1 MSLSFIHLRSHT
13 QYSLGE
19 SSLTIKKLVDLV
31 QKYNM
36 PALAI
41 TDSSNMFGVR
51 EFSKYMI
58 EKGIKPLIGM
68 EVTVTF
74 QINEFKENSINS
86 MNTYGNA
93 SPNNNSIAAPVVLLA
108 KNIGGYLNLLKLH
121 QKIYSNRKI
130 NNRLSVDLSTLC
142 NCSSNLI
149 LLSGGNLGFLG
160 QVLLR
165 KNDTLKKNVLD
176 KLKNSF
182 SEDFYI
188 ELNRFSNKE
197 EIYLE
202 DEFLEIAKNNNVP
215 IVATGNPF
223 FSYKE
228 DFEANDILM
237 CIGQGVTV
245 NDIDRNILSEEQYFK
260 SQEEMKELFSDLPE
274 ALENTIKIAKKCN
287 FAVEDAVPSLP
298 FYAKDIDEIAL
309 LTKNAQQ
316 GLNSKLEQYLTFIQK
331 ENPLSKEE
339 IDNIKIEY
347 SNRLAFEIN
356 VIAKMNFAGYF
367 LIVADFINWAKSNNI
382 PVGPGRGSGA
392 GSLVAWALN
401 ITGINPMKF
410 GLFFERFLNPERIS
424 MPDFDIDFCQKRR
437 DEVINYVVNKYG
449 NDKVAQI
456 ITFGSL
462 QTRAALRDVGRVLG
476 IPYASVD
483 KICKRIPHS
492 TPSNPVTISKVLK
505 EEKELSKDVDKY
517 YMVNNLFSIALK
529 LENLYRNTSTHAA
542 GIVISLKPLVEV
554 VPLYQDDNLDNNL
567 PAVGFSMKYVEEVGL
582 VKFDFLGLKTLTVIQ
597 ETVKRIKE
605 GQGVTV
611 EIEAIPLYNEQEIT
625 NLLASGKTLG
635 IFQLESLGMRDV
647 LMQLK
652 PDKIEDIIAIISL
665 YRPGPMENIP
675 VYINR
680 KHGKEKVVNLHP
692 LMDDILKETFGIMIY
707 QEQVMQ
713 IAQKLAGYSLGE
725 ADLLRRAM
733 GKKQSEEMAMQKNKF
748 LEGAL
753 KNNID
758 SQLASKIFEQMA
770 KFAGYGFNKSHA
782 AAYAFISWQTAY
794 LKAHYPA
801 DFIAESMTY
810 DMQDVEKLSI
820 LMQDAKDFN
829 IQVIPPDIN
838 YADPIFVSFKDKNG
852 SLFIRYSIL
861 AAKGTSKNLIE
872 KVKEELSKN
881 GKFKSI
887 EDFLKRIPNNYLNK
901 KQIEALIKSGS
912 FDSLDSNRGKLLQQ
926 IETLVDFNSAFFKQK
941 NSNQVSLFDNL
952 NVEDSIKLKLQEIE
966 DMPVM
971 EKLVEEASVLGF
983 FISGHPLSNAEK
995 HFSEINVVSYSNL
1008 IAEQMPNATIAV
1020 VILKIKISK
1029 TRNND
1034 RYMTLSCSD
1043 VTSNFNIILFGKSF
1057 YKFGNKVQEKG
1068 VYKIQVSNKFDGTEA
1083 KLFVENLQDFNL
1095 ATELSKAKRK
1105 NNNTNKDK
1113 VKAQPK
1119 SIALEIVVSSNK
1131 YLLSELKSI
1140 IESSIKGDT
1149 SLILK
1154 IRFENGSTQELKLE
1168 NKVSCTESF
1177 ISSIEKI
1184 AKVNYIQT

>member
-1 MSLSFIHLRSHT
+1 MSLSFIHLRVHT
-13 QYSLGE
+13 QFSLGE
-19 SSLTIKKLVDLV
+19 SSLTVKKLVDLV
-31 QKYNM
+31 KKYRM

-41 TDSSNMFGVR
+41 TDTNNMFGVR

-58 EKGIKPLIGM
+58 ENGIKPIIGM
-68 EVTVTF
+68 EITVTF
-74 QINEFKENSINS
+74 KINDSKEKSIN
-86 MNTYGNA
+86 NNYGNA
-93 SPNNNSIAAPVVLLA
+93 NSLKNNIEGPVVLLA
-108 KNIGGYLNLLKLH
+108 KNYEGYLNLLQLH
-121 QKIYSNRKI
+121 QKIYSNRK
-130 NNRLSVDLSTLC
+130 NNSSLSVDLETLC
-142 NCSSNLI
+142 SLGDNLI
-149 LLSGGNLGFLG
+149 LLSGGNVGFLG
-160 QVLLR
+160 QVLLF
-165 KNDTLKKNVLD
+165 KDNILTNNIID
-176 KLKNSF
+176 KLKNNF
-182 SEDFYI
+182 SEEFYI

-197 EIYLE
+197 EIFLE
-202 DEFLEIAKNNNVP
+202 SEFLEIAKNNNLP

-223 FSYKE
+223 FSNKE

-237 CIGQGVTV
+237 CIGAGVTV
-245 NDIDRNILSEEQYFK
+245 NETDRTILSEEQYFK
-260 SQEEMKELFSDLPE
+260 SQEEMEDLFRDLPE

-287 FAVEDAVPSLP
+287 FLVESAPPSLP
-298 FYAKDIDEIAL
+298 VYAKDIDEVAL
-309 LTKNAQQ
+309 LTKKAQE
-316 GLNSKLEQYLTFIQK
+316 GLNNKLNQYLNLIQNK
-331 ENPLSKEE
+331 NKLSKEE
-339 IDNIKIEY
+339 IDKIKIEY
-347 SNRLAFEIN
+347 KNRLDFEISI
-356 VIAKMNFAGYF
+356 IAKMNFSGYF
-367 LIVADFINWAKSNNI
+367 LIVADFINWAKDNNI

-401 ITGINPMKF
+401 ITGINPLQF

-424 MPDFDIDFCQKRR
+424 MPDFDIDFCQQRR

-449 NDKVAQI
+449 TDKVAQI

-462 QTRAALRDVGRVLG
+462 QTRAALRDVGRALG
-476 IPYASVD
+476 IAYASVD

-492 TPSNPVTISKVLK
+492 TPSNPITLSRVLK

-517 YMVNNLFSIALK
+517 YMLNNLFTIALK
-529 LENLYRNTSTHAA
+529 LESLYRNTSTHAA

-554 VPLYQDDNLDNNL
+554 VPLYQDDSVNSNL

-597 ETVKRIKE
+597 ETVKRIKKT
-605 GQGVTV
+605 QQVSID
-611 EIEAIPLYNEQEIT
+611 IEAIPLYNEEAIK

-680 KHGKEKVVNLHP
+680 KHGKEEVVNLHP
-692 LMDDILKETFGIMIY
+692 LMDDILQETFGIMIY

-733 GKKQSEEMAMQKNKF
+733 GKKQPEEMAMQKNKF

-753 KNNID
+753 KNSINN
-758 SQLASKIFEQMA
+758 QLASKIFEQMA

-794 LKAHYPA
+794 LKAHFPA

-829 IQVIPPDIN
+829 IKVLPPDIN
-838 YADPIFVSFKDKNG
+838 YADPVFVSFKDQNNN
-852 SLFIRYSIL
+852 LFIRYSIL

-872 KVKEELSKN
+872 KVKEELEKN
-881 GKFKSI
+881 GKFNSL

-912 FDSLDSNRGKLLQQ
+912 LDSLESNRGKLLKQ
-926 IETLVDFNSAFFKQK
+926 IETLVEFNSGFFKQK
-941 NSNQVSLFDNL
+941 NSSQVSLFDSL
-952 NVEDSIKLKLQEIE
+952 SIEDNMKLQLQEIE

-983 FISGHPLSNAEK
+983 FISGHPLANAENY
-995 HFSEINVVSYSNL
+995 FSELNIVTYANL
-1008 IAEQMPNATIAV
+1008 MSQEMPNATIAV
-1020 VILKIKISK
+1020 VILKIKVSK

-1057 YKFGNKVQEKG
+1057 YKFGSKVQEKG
-1068 VYKIQVSNKFDGTEA
+1068 VYKIQISTKFDGTEA

-1095 ATELSKAKRK
+1095 TVELNKAKRK
-1105 NNNTNKDK
+1105 KNSSCKDK
-1113 VKAQPK
+1113 LQDK
-1119 SIALEIVVSSNK
+1119 SIALEIESSSNK
-1131 YLLSELKSI
+1131 EQLLNIKTI
-1140 IESSIKGDT
+1140 IDNSTKGDT
-1149 SLILK
+1149 SVILK
-1154 IRFENGSTQELKLE
+1154 IMFENNNFKKLKLD
-1168 NKVSCTESF
+1168 NKVSCTEGF
-1177 ISSIEKI
+1177 ITLIEEI
-1184 AKVNYIQT
+1184 AKVNYVKL